1 MEGIEKGKYILYEE
15 LGSGGSGKVYR
26 AFDRHLGCNRAVKK
40 FCAEEGVWRKELE
53 MLKELRHPLLPMIT
67 DSIEEGEDKYLVM
80 EYIEGKNLEDYVREK
95 GNIRQEQA
103 VEWTLELADFLI
115 YLHERKNPVI
125 YGDMKPANIIVEP
138 DGKIKLVDF
147 GTAWLRYQE
156 DTEKLSAGTYG
167 YAAPEQLFAN
177 GCGGADERS
186 DVYGLGVTFYY
197 MLTGDDPSKPP
208 FLLHPIRFFDRKLS
222 VELEK
227 IIKKAVEVEKGKRYQ
242 TMRQLKAAIERYKS
256 ADKIRERGEKIG
268 EILYYSILLGLGFY
282 FSRLCG
288 TSGQEKGILVTAV
301 LIFSFCWLRTFIS
314 FCLGKGRQNLC
325 RERSILLTEKRG
337 RGLVLFLV
345 VGISFLFAVK
355 VSPVSAKEENALAVT
370 VRNGKGQKVLIRY
383 DAIYP
388 ISDLLKLELPLKNFE
403 KGGIYELRLECTSC
417 ETEEKRSRTFY
428 LKSLEQQ

>member
-1 MEGIEKGKYILYEE
+1 
-15 LGSGGSGKVYR
+15 
-26 AFDRHLGCNRAVKK
+26 
-40 FCAEEGVWRKELE
+40 
-53 MLKELRHPLLPMIT
+53 
-67 DSIEEGEDKYLVM
+67 M

-268 EILYYSILLGLGFY
+268 EILYYSILLGLGFI
-282 FSRLCG
+282 FHGS
-288 TSGQEKGILVTAV
+288 AV
-301 LIFSFCWLRTFIS
+301 LPGRK
-314 FCLGKGRQNLC
+314 KG
-325 RERSILLTEKRG
+325 
-337 RGLVLFLV
+337 
-345 VGISFLFAVK
+345 
-355 VSPVSAKEENALAVT
+355 
-370 VRNGKGQKVLIRY
+370 Y
-383 DAIYP
+383 W
-388 ISDLLKLELPLKNFE
+388 
-403 KGGIYELRLECTSC
+403 
-417 ETEEKRSRTFY
+417 
-428 LKSLEQQ
+428 